1 VPGKAYWKVEQ
12 AAVAVAPKSPV
23 AVGGTGVAMDVVGS
37 GWQVG
42 HTGKNPAVAG
52 HAVGGTTPLPGVR

>member
-12 AAVAVAPKSPV
+12 AAVAVAPKSTV